1 MTVDLTLDGS
11 SFYAD
16 LARRHALML
25 VSARLGTLL
34 ATEPDTAAYDDL
46 LARVMSEGLDEHGED
61 ADPLVW
67 AHLVAALATFA
78 AAGLRMAE
86 VGGDV
91 EAVEILRR
99 TELYI
104 EQNGDLSI

>member
-16 LARRHALML
+16 LARRRALML
-25 VSARLGTLL
+25 VSARLDTLL
-34 ATEPDTAAYDDL
+34 VAEPDAAAYDDL
-46 LARVMSEGLDEHGED
+46 LGAVLSEGFDDDD

-78 AAGLRMAE
+78 AAALRMAE

-99 TELYI
+99 TELFI